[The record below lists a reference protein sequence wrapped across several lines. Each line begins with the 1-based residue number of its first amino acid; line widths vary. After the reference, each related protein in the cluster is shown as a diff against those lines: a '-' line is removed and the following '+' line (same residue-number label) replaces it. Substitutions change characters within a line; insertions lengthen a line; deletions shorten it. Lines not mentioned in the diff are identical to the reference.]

1 MNTRNFYLIKRPR
14 YLKALKAILAEQPI
28 CALLGPRQCGKTTL
42 ARQLTKQYDNSH
54 YFDLD
59 TSVGRRRLLSP
70 EFTLGSLNGLVVIDE
85 IQRLPELF
93 TVLRPLAD
101 RP

>member
-14 YLKALKAILAEQPI
+14 YLKAIKAVLTEQPI

-42 ARQLTKQYDNSH
+42 ARQLAEEHGNCH

-59 TSVGRRRLLSP
+59 TSVGRRRLSRP
-70 EFTLGSLNGLVVIDE
+70 EFALTPLNGLVIIDE
-85 IQRLPELF
+85 IQRQPELF

-101 RP
+101 K